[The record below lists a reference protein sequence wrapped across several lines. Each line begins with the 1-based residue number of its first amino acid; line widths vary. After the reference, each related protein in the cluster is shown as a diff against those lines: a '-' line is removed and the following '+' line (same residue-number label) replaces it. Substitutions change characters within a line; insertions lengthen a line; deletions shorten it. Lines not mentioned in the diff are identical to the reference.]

1 MEPTDDAH
9 KLRQMTVD
17 DLYSQM
23 AACQSP
29 GWYQMAVEELQRRYL
44 LEVGRQVEA
53 LDTVTG
59 NMHRDVTL
67 LASSSEKVERLTKT
81 LRNLTW
87 ALIGLT
93 LVQIGIAVMGI
104 LRTG

>member
-1 MEPTDDAH
+1 
-9 KLRQMTVD
+9 MTVD
-17 DLYSQM
+17 DLYGQM

-29 GWYQMAVEELQRRYL
+29 GWYQLAVEELQRRYL

-53 LDTVTG
+53 LGTVTG
-59 NMHRDVTL
+59 NMHRDVAL
-67 LASSSEKVERLTKT
+67 LASSSEKVERLTMT

-87 ALIGLT
+87 ALIVLT
-93 LVQIGIAVMGI
+93 LVQIGIAITGI

>member
-1 MEPTDDAH
+1 MEPTDDVH
-9 KLRQMTVD
+9 KVRKMTLD
-17 DLYSQM
+17 DLYNQM

-53 LDTVTG
+53 LAAVTG
-59 NMHRDVTL
+59 NMHRDIAL
-67 LASSSEKVERLTKT
+67 LATSSEKVEKLTKT

-93 LVQIGIAVMGI
+93 IVQIAIATTGI